1 MDKTDDYIKVFDKLI
16 IHEVSLIFREIP
28 KVALRQIILNN
39 KKVLKELERELKE
52 LNFLNKIV
60 IENQYLDMLGIKI
73 TIVRI
78 AIYDKIDTEKI
89 EKVIFDQFLMD
100 PYLFDI
106 KSLEY
111 DDHVEIL
118 LYLFRYRSKNKL
130 STVLLSYY

>member
-16 IHEVSLIFREIP
+16 VHEVSLIFKEIP